1 MRNIAVHTSMV
12 HVPETWNAKYA
23 EGQRQIMDLY
33 AASVAGAGSSM
44 VLYLSLAL
52 FLSYLF
58 LPPLLLLL
66 HHLFLPLLIPIPLP
80 HIPPLHLLAPTWDD
94 WQW

>member
-1 MRNIAVHTSMV
+1 MV

-44 VLYLSLAL
+44 VLYRSLAL
-52 FLSYLF
+52 FLSYLL
-58 LPPLLLLL
+58 LPPLLRLLL
-66 HHLFLPLLIPIPLP
+66 LLRHLFIPLLIS
-80 HIPPLHLLAPTWDD
+80 IPPPLILPIHLLALIWDE